1 METMPISRKYW
12 DMINWMRVLLKSVT
26 GEINTPKAIWKLFYT
41 AIGYISFFF
50 SSAAL
55 LNDLTGCDK
64 LEILEKEHWLVVI
77 IVGIFVSCAHSRKKI
92 NCCKKVSNGDMQIA
106 ISVKDIFGNR
116 DATSYIIPTNTFFRT
131 KMDGDYISPNSV
143 QGRFQLKYFKG
154 NIPNLDNLIHENLNS
169 QGITGVLASDCFG
182 STTKYPVGT
191 VAKIDNRGKHFYFVA
206 ITDVDEFGKP
216 INQSIENITIALA
229 AVTRAI
235 KHFDVLCIPLLGS
248 GRAAIQEA
256 TKEDVFERTVNHFT
270 QPNNQCISKLIISIN
285 PKDYLDGKFDLD
297 RMKKYLRKLQ

>member
-1 METMPISRKYW
+1 
-12 DMINWMRVLLKSVT
+12 MINQIRVLIKSIT
-26 GEINTPKAIWKLFYT
+26 EEIDTPKAIWKLVYT
-41 AIGYISFFF
+41 AIGYVSSFFSLAVLF
-50 SSAAL
+50 K
-55 LNDLTGCDK
+55 DLMEFDK
-64 LEILEKEHWLVVI
+64 LELWIKENWG
-77 IVGIFVSCAHSRKKI
+77 IVAITGIFISCLHNRKKVDY
-92 NCCKKVSNGDMQIA
+92 CKRVLNSDLQIA
-106 ISVKDIFGNR
+106 ISVKDIFQNR
-116 DATSYIIPTNTFFRT
+116 IANSYVIPTNTFFRT
-131 KMDGDYISPNSV
+131 KMDKEYVSPNSV

-297 RMKKYLRKLQ
+297 RMKKYLDYRCEF